1 MLCAS
6 FMLRLHAL
14 ALRPQLAEG
23 GLGLSL
29 TGKGSGCKNGPSRIN
44 SEFILNKND
53 ELICWTMTLIFTGPW
68 QD

>member
-14 ALRPQLAEG
+14 AVRPQLAEG

-29 TGKGSGCKNGPSRIN
+29 TEESGGCKNGPYRIN
-44 SEFILNKND
+44 SNLF
-53 ELICWTMTLIFTGPW
+53 
-68 QD
+68 

>member
-14 ALRPQLAEG
+14 AVRPQLAEG
-23 GLGLSL
+23 GLGQALSR
-29 TGKGSGCKNGPSRIN
+29 KSSCCKNGPYRIN

>member
-1 MLCAS
+1 MFCAS
-6 FMLRLHAL
+6 FMLCVHAL
-14 ALRPQLAEG
+14 VVRPQLAEG

-29 TGKGSGCKNGPSRIN
+29 TEESGGCKNGPYRIN

>member
-14 ALRPQLAEG
+14 AVRPQLAQG

-29 TGKGSGCKNGPSRIN
+29 TEEEWWLQKRAVQN
-44 SEFILNKND
+44 
-53 ELICWTMTLIFTGPW
+53 
-68 QD
+68 

>member
-1 MLCAS
+1 MLWAS

-14 ALRPQLAEG
+14 AVRPQLAEG

-29 TGKGSGCKNGPSRIN
+29 TEESGGCKNGPYRIN

-53 ELICWTMTLIFTGPW
+53 ELICWMMTLIFTGPW

>member
-14 ALRPQLAEG
+14 AVRPQLAEG

-29 TGKGSGCKNGPSRIN
+29 TEESGGCRDGGQIIN
-44 SEFILNKND
+44 C
-53 ELICWTMTLIFTGPW
+53 ELI
-68 QD
+68 

>member
-14 ALRPQLAEG
+14 AVRPQLAEG

-29 TGKGSGCKNGPSRIN
+29 TEESGGCKNGPYRIN

-53 ELICWTMTLIFTGPW
+53 ELICWMMTMILTRPR